1 MFLCLCVCGI
11 GVSKLK
17 PSLICIYMCIYAVLL
32 LPYHFLYRVFN
43 IYFFTIYMV
52 PLIVF
57 LLLFFLFL
65 GVLMALTFLKCM
77 VVVAAVIITE
87 EFMQYMYIC
96 VCFLKLRFRCVCVFL
111 MYYIEN
117 LVLLLFSWS
126 LLTKATSMLLLL
138 LSAASIS
145 LCFSIIGN
153 NQSLM
158 STHFA
163 RFLATSSLLIN
174 ITFCKERKITIENFK

>member
-1 MFLCLCVCGI
+1 MYLYVYIRCSAATLSLSLQSVQYFFLYHIDGSSDSIFVVVLSFFRCSYGFDISQVHGCCSCCYNYWRVYA
-11 GVSKLK
+11 VYV
-17 PSLICIYMCIYAVLL
+17 YMC
-32 LPYHFLYRVFN
+32 VFFK
-43 IYFFTIYMV
+43 I
-52 PLIVF
+52 
-57 LLLFFLFL
+57 
-65 GVLMALTFLKCM
+65 TFPM
-77 VVVAAVIITE
+77 
-87 EFMQYMYIC
+87 
-96 VCFLKLRFRCVCVFL
+96 CVCVFL

-117 LVLLLFSWS
+117 LVLLLLLLFSWS

-174 ITFCKERKITIENFK
+174 ITFCKERKITIEKFK